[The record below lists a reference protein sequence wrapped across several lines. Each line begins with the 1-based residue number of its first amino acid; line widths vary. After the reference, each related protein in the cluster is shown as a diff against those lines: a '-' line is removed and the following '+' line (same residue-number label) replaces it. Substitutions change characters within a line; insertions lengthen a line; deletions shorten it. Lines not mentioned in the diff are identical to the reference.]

1 MHVQYN
7 HFIAFTVNSVATVTA
22 TTPSSVM
29 IAMPSTVAHTTDT
42 TTLVSRTQNLYTYT
56 ISNTSPS
63 IGTWTTSSVTI
74 NAAGDTNNGIATT
87 PVTPCC
93 QVSQTKGSTTNLYK
107 YTISNTSPSIGT
119 WTTSS
124 VTINA
129 AGDTNNG
136 IATTPE
142 TSCCQVSQTKGS
154 TTNYQALLV
163 FVPLFVMSLI
173 ANVILTLTIILKKKK
188 ATEHTLAKKCEME
201 DNPCYGPIKKTRSS
215 DNNTDL
221 HVYDTVQGGN

>member
-1 MHVQYN
+1 MVSTWYADTNRQDYKDMQNKDLINVCMVQYKL
-7 HFIAFTVNSVATVTA
+7 FYRMLLVNAAVATVTMA
-22 TTPSSVM
+22 LPLPSSVM
-29 IAMPSTVAHTTDT
+29 IAMPVNRCHTLLTPP
-42 TTLVSRTQNLYTYT
+42 LWYPGQQNLYTDT

-63 IGTWTTSSVTI
+63 IGTWTISSVTI

-87 PVTPCC
+87 PVTPR
-93 QVSQTKGSTTNLYK
+93 
-107 YTISNTSPSIGT
+107 
-119 WTTSS
+119 
-124 VTINA
+124 
-129 AGDTNNG
+129 
-136 IATTPE
+136 
-142 TSCCQVSQTKGS
+142 CQVSQTKGS